1 MPHEK
6 TKSSKSVSVIGLGS
20 MGSGIAR
27 SFIDV
32 GYQVSVW
39 NRSRQ
44 KVDALAKSGVIA
56 CDSPEDAL
64 KANDFVI
71 VCLTDYAAWRKI
83 IETRNLQNHVEGVCI
98 IQLTTGT
105 IKEVV
110 WNADFIQ
117 EHGGLIVDGA
127 IMCYPNQLGTKDSSL
142 LMAGES
148 DALSD
153 CDSILRILDPE
164 WTNLGDDIK
173 QPTILSRALMA
184 GVFSTLVGFLNGIAI
199 CLEGGISLDIF
210 LQHSEKGDAT
220 IQPEKTRIVEAIRDG
235 NTMQTQAS
243 VKAYGEGHKAVLSI
257 AKTLGT
263 NLVLQDAVQEVF
275 QEGYRLGLSEH
286 DFSTLVE
293 VFASKR

>member
-1 MPHEK
+1 MQKEK
-6 TKSSKSVSVIGLGS
+6 TESSQSVSVIGLGS

-27 SFIDV
+27 AFIDA

-44 KVDALAKSGVIA
+44 KVDALAKSGAIA

-64 KANDFVI
+64 KANEFVI
-71 VCLTDYAAWRKI
+71 VCLTDYAAWRDV
-83 IETRNLQNHVEGVCI
+83 IETRNLQNHTEGRCI

-105 IKEVV
+105 IEEVV
-110 WNADFIQ
+110 WNTDFIQ
-117 EHGGLIVDGA
+117 EHGGRIIDGA

-148 DALSD
+148 DALST
-153 CDSILRILDPE
+153 CDSMLRILAPE
-164 WTNLGDDIK
+164 WTNLGNDIK

-184 GVFSTLVGFLNGIAI
+184 GIFSTLVGFLNSIAI
-199 CLEGGISLDIF
+199 CLEGGISLDLF
-210 LQHSEKGDAT
+210 LQHLEKGDAT
-220 IQPEKTRIVEAIRDG
+220 VQPEKARIVKAIRDG
-235 NTMQTQAS
+235 NTSQTQAS
-243 VKAYGEGHKAVLSI
+243 IKAYREGHKAVLSI

-275 QEGYRLGLSEH
+275 QEGYRLGLSER

-293 VFASKR
+293 VFASKK